1 MEGMLWSA
9 NHILDQAL
17 SPDTPG
23 IPRGMI
29 KNCKGIILL
38 SVVEAGFVFSGNV
51 GAGVVIAHNYETN
64 EWSPPSALGL
74 GGVGFGF
81 MVGAEV
87 KDIVMC
93 VMDDTTLDTLSGEH
107 QVKIGGQI
115 SATLG
120 PVGREAE
127 AAFNLSEKGIGGT
140 YSYTFSKGVFG
151 GISLESAILYV
162 RSKENEKFYGKS
174 AKAKEILWDNAVESP
189 KGKGIEELHHKLDLL
204 REGKVLVPT
213 PADLEKKDSMRVEAE
228 QAGVAAKVSQTD
240 VVKVDANEEVA
251 KEKQEQ

>member
-1 MEGMLWSA
+1 
-9 NHILDQAL
+9 
-17 SPDTPG
+17 
-23 IPRGMI
+23 MI

-107 QVKIGGQI
+107 QVKIGGQ
-115 SATLG
+115 
-120 PVGREAE
+120 
-127 AAFNLSEKGIGGT
+127 
-140 YSYTFSKGVFG
+140 
-151 GISLESAILYV
+151 V
-162 RSKENEKFYGKS
+162 R
-174 AKAKEILWDNAVESP
+174 AVS
-189 KGKGIEELHHKLDLL
+189 
-204 REGKVLVPT
+204 
-213 PADLEKKDSMRVEAE
+213 
-228 QAGVAAKVSQTD
+228 
-240 VVKVDANEEVA
+240 
-251 KEKQEQ
+251 